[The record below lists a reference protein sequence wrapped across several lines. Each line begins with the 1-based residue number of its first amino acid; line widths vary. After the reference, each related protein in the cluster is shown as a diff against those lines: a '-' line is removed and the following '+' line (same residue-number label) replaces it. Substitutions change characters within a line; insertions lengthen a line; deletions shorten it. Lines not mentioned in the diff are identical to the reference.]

1 MITPEEKIK
10 TFEKELKFILNPSIR
25 KFAEEALKTL
35 PDYFFRVAASS
46 SAKYHSKYALGEGGL
61 VRHVRACMRVAVDLY
76 RTHLFDWMNSDQK
89 DLVLVSL
96 LLHDGYKQGDGST
109 GYTVAKH
116 PIIAKFAI
124 LENESLKNIIP
135 DEWIVTIAENVA
147 THSGKWVQD
156 YKTKEVV
163 LDMPKNKMQN
173 AVHLFDYIA
182 SRRQIEINFD
192 IEVERE

>member
-1 MITPEEKIK
+1 
-10 TFEKELKFILNPSIR
+10 
-25 KFAEEALKTL
+25 
-35 PDYFFRVAASS
+35 
-46 SAKYHSKYALGEGGL
+46 
-61 VRHVRACMRVAVDLY
+61 MRVAVDLY

-124 LENESLKNIIP
+124 LENESLKSIIP
-135 DEWIVTIAENVA
+135 DEWVVLIGENIA

-163 LDMPKNKMQN
+163 LDMPKTKMQN

-192 IEVERE
+192 VEIERE